1 MGASHAIHVDHVK
14 CLDVKLASPII
25 CANVMCAIPGILYSE
40 KGLKETSVSNVV
52 MTIVPRV
59 LDWALENAHHV
70 MLDTFSTVDCV
81 FQLHVIQHVVSHMLS
96 ISVLTTAAHATLHSA
111 VTQLDAL
118 HLTLAHLAKTAIF
131 CWPTIPALHVPIP
144 IASYAPYF

>member
-1 MGASHAIHVDHVK
+1 
-14 CLDVKLASPII
+14 
-25 CANVMCAIPGILYSE
+25 MCAIPGILYSE

-81 FQLHVIQHVVSHMLS
+81 FRLRVIQHVVSHMIS

-111 VTQLDAL
+111 VTQLGAL
-118 HLTLAHLAKTAIF
+118 HPTLAHLAKTVIF
-131 CWPTIPALHVPIP
+131 YCLTIPALRVLIP
-144 IASYAPYF
+144 IVSNVPYF